1 MGEYYVA
8 GLPYSDELYH
18 HGILGQKWG
27 VRRFQNSDGSLTDA
41 GRARYN
47 VGETKG
53 DRAKRALKSVGSK
66 VGSAAR
72 SATSYAA
79 KREKMKH
86 PSLMSDEELRNYTQ
100 RLIAEKNYSD
110 LLRYQQSNTG
120 LGKAKAYVGDILKR
134 GGGTLATAAF
144 QRLANRISKTNSEA
158 ALEKLKREQE
168 KQSLRDRLEDHERQ
182 RQIDMLT
189 QQNKIN
195 DLQDQLA
202 DADGAQAQKKEI
214 ERLQR
219 EQQLSNLRNNLDS
232 ANMEMQQKIGQL
244 QQQKQLKDLE
254 KALDPSKNGGGLAAA
269 MRIIGDPDSSAS
281 QIQDAKQ
288 ILQNYSLA
296 QGFINKIAAG
306 SQNASTPDSAS
317 SSESSQIQN
326 AGTPSASPTPAPTP
340 APSQPQPSVDY
351 DNMRFPT
358 RYGENQYQTPAP
370 GAQVRYQNPD
380 YSNYRMG
387 SVDGTNGG
395 MYGGSMRDY
404 RIPTVDRMSNPYTAP
419 SPATNQGYG
428 TRTPVPTATPERPGP
443 SPYADRTWQ
452 DQMEEDRRRFGRLNL
467 P

>member
-53 DRAKRALKSVGSK
+53 NRAKRALKSVGSK
-66 VGSAAR
+66 VGSAAK

-202 DADGAQAQKKEI
+202 DADGSQAQKKEI

-219 EQQLSNLRNNLDS
+219 EQQLSNLRNNLDA
-232 ANMEMQQKIGQL
+232 ANVEMQQRIGQL

-254 KALDPSKNGGGLAAA
+254 KALDPNKNGGGLAAA

-288 ILQNYSLA
+288 ILQNYNLA
-296 QGFINKIAAG
+296 QNFMGQIAAR
-306 SQNASTPDSAS
+306 SQNASTSDSAS

-326 AGTPSASPTPAPTP
+326 AGAPSASPTPAPIP
-340 APSQPQPSVDY
+340 VPSQPQPSVDY

-358 RYGENQYQTPAP
+358 RYGENQYQTSAP

-380 YSNYRMG
+380 YSNYRMS

-395 MYGGSMRDY
+395 MYGGSIRDY
-404 RIPTVDRMSNPYTAP
+404 RIPTVDQMSNPYSAP

>member
-53 DRAKRALKSVGSK
+53 GRAKRALKSVGSK
-66 VGSAAR
+66 VGSAAK

-202 DADGAQAQKKEI
+202 DADGSQAQKKEI

-232 ANMEMQQKIGQL
+232 ANVEMQQRIGQL
-244 QQQKQLKDLE
+244 QQQKQLKELE
-254 KALDPSKNGGGLAAA
+254 KALDPNKNSGGIGAA
-269 MRIIGDPDSSAS
+269 MQILNDPNATSS
-281 QIQDAKQ
+281 QIKDAKTVLEDYNRARAAVYN
-288 ILQNYSLA
+288 ILNPKGTNKGQGAQTQNTQTQNA
-296 QGFINKIAAG
+296 Q
-306 SQNASTPDSAS
+306 SQNAHGQNIQDQNLRDDFVSPEVYSRIFTGPASTSGTFRTAPTPAS
-317 SSESSQIQN
+317 SPIQN
-326 AGTPSASPTPAPTP
+326 AGAPSASPTPAP
-340 APSQPQPSVDY
+340 QPEPESPRMEWTQPS
-351 DNMRFPT
+351 NERWFPT
-358 RYGENQYQTPAP
+358 RYGNHGYNAEFPTPSFEEQAAWQRRQEAAARQQQQAMNNAAEAYP
-370 GAQVRYQNPD
+370 EEYYWLNRRY
-380 YSNYRMG
+380 
-387 SVDGTNGG
+387 
-395 MYGGSMRDY
+395 
-404 RIPTVDRMSNPYTAP
+404 
-419 SPATNQGYG
+419 
-428 TRTPVPTATPERPGP
+428 
-443 SPYADRTWQ
+443 
-452 DQMEEDRRRFGRLNL
+452 
-467 P
+467 